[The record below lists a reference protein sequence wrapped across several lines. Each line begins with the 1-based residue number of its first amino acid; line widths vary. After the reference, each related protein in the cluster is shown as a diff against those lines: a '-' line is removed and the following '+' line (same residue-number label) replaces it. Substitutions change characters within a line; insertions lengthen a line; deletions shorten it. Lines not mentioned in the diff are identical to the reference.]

1 MKSELKKEN
10 INPFNYFQRDLF
22 LDEKNSIFVYDLEE
36 RMKKDQTYSLVRKL
50 RNLDENYL
58 YLSKEEQEVFDN
70 NSYVYN
76 DFLCNLLQ
84 LLDFSVVINLRMQ
97 YFLEYKKIN

>member
-36 RMKKDQTYSLVRKL
+36 IMKKDKTYSSL
-50 RNLDENYL
+50 RD
-58 YLSKEEQEVFDN
+58 
-70 NSYVYN
+70 
-76 DFLCNLLQ
+76 LL
-84 LLDFSVVINLRMQ
+84 
-97 YFLEYKKIN
+97 

>member
-36 RMKKDQTYSLVRKL
+36 IMKKDKTYSSL
-50 RNLDENYL
+50 RDL
-58 YLSKEEQEVFDN
+58 EEID
-70 NSYVYN
+70 
-76 DFLCNLLQ
+76 LLHTSHEE
-84 LLDFSVVINLRMQ
+84 DKFI
-97 YFLEYKKIN
+97 E

>member
-36 RMKKDQTYSLVRKL
+36 RMKKDKTYSSL
-50 RNLDENYL
+50 RDL
-58 YLSKEEQEVFDN
+58 EEIDWLHT
-70 NSYVYN
+70 SH
-76 DFLCNLLQ
+76 
-84 LLDFSVVINLRMQ
+84 
-97 YFLEYKKIN
+97 